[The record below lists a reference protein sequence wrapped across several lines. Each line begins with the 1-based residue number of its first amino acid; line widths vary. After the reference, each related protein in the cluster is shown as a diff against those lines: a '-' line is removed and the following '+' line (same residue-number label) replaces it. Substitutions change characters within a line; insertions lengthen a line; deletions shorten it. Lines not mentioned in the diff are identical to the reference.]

1 MKKLFIMLTISLIM
15 TIGLGTVSFAK
26 ETKPIELIEVSGLDT
41 PYSKGEILDTT
52 VNLTRSS
59 YSYFEELS
67 WSKTAEGLHKVE
79 IRLRAHYHDY
89 HYDEN
94 TKATLN
100 GNPVHEIKVDEDNKY
115 YVTLT
120 YVFPEEEVNANLS
133 TSSTLLHT
141 ITVMYMKNGRISP
154 NPIRAPHRKNFTVQ
168 IIPDEGYEVKDVVVD
183 GESVGAVTEYT
194 FRRVETTHK
203 IKAYFK
209 PIEGYVPSEDEED
222 VESGDA
228 EVVEPDTKVFEFDD
242 VKENDWYYD
251 EVQYVCNAG
260 IFNGTSE
267 TTFGPEETAT
277 REQLVTVLYRYAKS
291 KNVDVSV
298 GENTNILSYDDA
310 FDISEYAVEAFQW
323 ACGAGIINGTTAST
337 LAPKELVTREQLV
350 TILYR
355 YAKNVGVDV
364 SVGEDTN
371 ILSYDDALN
380 VSEYAVEAFQW
391 ACGSKVITGKTASTL
406 APQEFVTRAEY
417 ATIVMRF
424 DEAK

>member
-1 MKKLFIMLTISLIM
+1 MKKIFIILTISLII
-15 TIGLGTVSFAK
+15 TIGFGTTSLAK
-26 ETKPIELIEVSGLDT
+26 ETEPIELIEVSGLDT
-41 PYSKGEILDTT
+41 PYSKGDVLDTNIDLST
-52 VNLTRSS
+52 NSR
-59 YSYFEELS
+59 SYFEKLT
-67 WSKTAEGLHKVE
+67 WSKTSNGLHRVD
-79 IRLRAHYHDY
+79 IRLRAFYHDY
-89 HYDEN
+89 HYDAN
-94 TKATLN
+94 TKATIN
-100 GNPVHEIKVDEDNKY
+100 GKPAHEIKVDDDNKY
-115 YVTLT
+115 YITLT
-120 YVFPEEEVNANLS
+120 YVFSNEDVEANIS
-133 TSSTLLHT
+133 TASTLLHT
-141 ITVMYMKNGRISP
+141 ITVMYMKNGTISP

-168 IIPDEGYEVKDVVVD
+168 IIPDEGYEVEDVVVD

-194 FRRVETTHK
+194 FKRVSETHK

-209 PIEGYVPSEDEED
+209 PIEGYVPSEDEE
-222 VESGDA
+222 SGDN
-228 EVVEPDTKVFEFDD
+228 EVVEPTTKVFEFED
-242 VKENDWYYD
+242 VSENDWYYD

-267 TTFGPEETAT
+267 TTFGPDETAT

-350 TILYR
+350 TILHR

-371 ILSYDDALN
+371 ILSYDDAFDI
-380 VSEYAVEAFQW
+380 SEYAVEAFQW
-391 ACGSKVITGKTASTL
+391 ACGSGVITGKTVSTL
-406 APQEFVTRAEY
+406 APIDFVTRAEFV
-417 ATIVMRF
+417 TMIMRF
-424 DEAK
+424 DVAK